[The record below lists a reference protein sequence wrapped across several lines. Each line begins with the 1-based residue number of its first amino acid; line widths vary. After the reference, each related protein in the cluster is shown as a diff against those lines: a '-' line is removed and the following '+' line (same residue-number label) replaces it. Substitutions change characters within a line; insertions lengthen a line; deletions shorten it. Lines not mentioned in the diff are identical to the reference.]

1 MASVLQSR
9 FGPFPFFLPAPH
21 FPSPPPAFVPWNSY
35 TLNPTGETGV
45 CPGKTP
51 GAGLG
56 NSVLNIRVC
65 GWETDGAQD
74 LTVEGGHPVDLQLP
88 STPPPTPL
96 PLEPQRDRG
105 GWGVAWRTGHPLGRT
120 QDAMPEV
127 PSPSQGHRGKRLLGL
142 TTSKGS
148 QCPDSQSK
156 LVQVVTSRA
165 QRSRH
170 QGNTHPSSPVP
181 IMVSQDAEQPTHLSW
196 VAPAS
201 GPIPGEPHRAW
212 GRPGGPGGHCHL

>member
-9 FGPFPFFLPAPH
+9 FGPFPFLLPAPH

-88 STPPPTPL
+88 STPPPTPC
-96 PLEPQRDRG
+96 PWSPRG
-105 GWGVAWRTGHPLGRT
+105 TEEGGEWPGGQDILLAGHRTLGRRFPAPVKAT
-120 QDAMPEV
+120 GGKGYWGSPLPRAASALTA
-127 PSPSQGHRGKRLLGL
+127 SPS
-142 TTSKGS
+142 
-148 QCPDSQSK
+148 
-156 LVQVVTSRA
+156 
-165 QRSRH
+165 
-170 QGNTHPSSPVP
+170 
-181 IMVSQDAEQPTHLSW
+181 
-196 VAPAS
+196 
-201 GPIPGEPHRAW
+201 
-212 GRPGGPGGHCHL
+212 